1 MSKEIEQIKD
11 RLDIV
16 DLVGSYVKL
25 DKAGKNYK
33 AKCPFHNEK
42 TASFMVSPDRQYFY
56 CFGCQ
61 AKGDIFEFVQKFEG
75 LEFKEALKILA
86 AKAGVPLTQYKKE
99 NKEEESKKERL
110 LKVLEEA
117 TKIYE
122 NLLCGHQMS
131 TEITKYLKNR
141 GLKEETIKKWRIG
154 WAPLEW
160 RTILNGLTER
170 GFKENELLETGLV
183 KKTEDL
189 TAQAGRTKIYDV
201 FRGRIMFPIFDIA
214 GRVIAF
220 SGRLFIPP
228 FSQGASLVTKEAPWG
243 EAPKYVNS
251 PETELFKKSET
262 LYGLHLAKSE
272 IRRLDYTVLV
282 EGQIDLVLSHQAGV
296 KNTVASSGTALTESH
311 LRKIQKLS
319 NRCIIACDA
328 DEAGKAA
335 ARRSGELALALGME
349 VKLASLPEGE
359 DPASVIQKSENE
371 WKELLKNSVN
381 LVEFALDEAARKY
394 PKQTELIKEF
404 NQSVIPLLSSIQGE
418 MLRSEMV
425 SLASRKTK
433 IPEKGIWSD
442 LERFNKTK
450 KSQDA
455 HGTGLASIEP
465 LNLGVEEMLAGIA
478 LWLKDDEIKKRLAE
492 LVGEETAQNMM
503 ENGRLDKQTLIFE
516 TERRLQDMNAKKVA
530 LELLGRLEKSILEKK
545 LFEIARLLDSA
556 SDHKEKEKFKK
567 ETEQISKRIAELFN

>member
-16 DLVGSYVKL
+16 DLVGSYIKL

-33 AKCPFHNEK
+33 AKCPFHGEK
-42 TASFMVSPDRQYFY
+42 TPSFMVSPERQSFY

-86 AKAGVPLTQYKKE
+86 ERTGVELKQYKQE
-99 NKEEESKKERL
+99 NKDEESKKERL

-117 TKIYE
+117 TQIYE
-122 NLLCGHQMS
+122 NLLGCGNQMS
-131 TEITKYLKNR
+131 TNEEVMKYLEDR

-160 RTILNGLTER
+160 RTILNELITK
-170 GFKENELLETGLV
+170 GFKEGALLDAGLV
-183 KKTEDL
+183 KKTEDK
-189 TAQAGRTKIYDV
+189 TKTYDV
-201 FRGRIMFPIFDIA
+201 FRGRIMFPIFDIS

-220 SGRLFIPP
+220 SGRIFIP
-228 FSQGASLVTKEAPWG
+228 QGASLVTKEPPWG

-311 LRKIQKLS
+311 LKKIQKLS
-319 NRCIIACDA
+319 NRCIVACDA
-328 DEAGKAA
+328 DTAGKAA
-335 ARRSGELALALGME
+335 ARRSGELALSLGME
-349 VKLASLPEGE
+349 VKIASLPEGE

-381 LVEFALDEAARKY
+381 LVEFTVDEAVRKHS
-394 PKQTELIKEF
+394 KQTELIKEF
-404 NQSVIPLLSSIQGE
+404 HKSVLLLLSSIQGE

-425 SLASRKTK
+425 SLASKKTK
-433 IPEKGIWSD
+433 ISEKSIWSD
-442 LERFNKTK
+442 LERLNKSLR
-450 KSQDA
+450 SQDA
-455 HGTGLASIEP
+455 HGSSSLIEP
-465 LNLGVEEMLAGIA
+465 LYFSAEEMLSGII
-478 LWLKDDEIKKRLAE
+478 LLTKDDEIKKQMVEILGKDAVKD
-492 LVGEETAQNMM
+492 LF
-503 ENGRLDKQTLIFE
+503 ENGRVDKETLLFE
-516 TERRLQDMNAKKVA
+516 TEMRFANMNIKNAA
-530 LELLGRLEKSILEKK
+530 DELLLRLEKGILDKK
-545 LFEIARLLDSA
+545 LFELSRLLDAATDS
-556 SDHKEKEKFKK
+556 EKK
-567 ETEQISKRIAELFN
+567 ETLKKETQKISQRIADLNK